1 MKILLKSST
10 VNNCILLVKKRT
22 YCMLLLF
29 FILFISVFLVFIRS
43 QKILR
48 SYIVLWI
55 CYWSVV
61 RLLCV
66 LCPSVV
72 GKFCFRV
79 ITFNSGWPSLLN
91 FYRNDHWHRMKVGGD
106 SRYCSHQT
114 KGPWVQPWVFRFIFF
129 ISHPILMKIVAK

>member
-1 MKILLKSST
+1 LKILLKSST
-10 VNNCILLVKKRT
+10 VNNCILLVKKEHT
-22 YCMLLLF
+22 ACYYYFLSCLF
-29 FILFISVFLVFIRS
+29 LYFLFLYIA
-43 QKILR
+43 KILR

-79 ITFNSGWPSLLN
+79 ITFNSGWPNLLN
-91 FYRNDHWHRMKVGGD
+91 IYCNDHWHRMKVGGD

-114 KGPWVQPWVFRFIFF
+114 KGPWVQQWIFRFIFF
-129 ISHPILMKIVAK
+129 ISHPILMKIVAR